1 MQFQKN
7 KRYMQFQKNTSIGKS
22 NSGLK
27 ILIKV
32 ILVFLLFFMAIIMVD
47 KIDFPSPNKK
57 IEKIIP
63 NEDLKIVK

>member
-1 MQFQKN
+1 MQLQRK
-7 KRYMQFQKNTSIGKS
+7 TSIGKL
-22 NSGLK
+22 NGVIK
-27 ILIKV
+27 ILTKICLVLLLVFISV
-32 ILVFLLFFMAIIMVD
+32 ILVD

>member
-1 MQFQKN
+1 MQLQ
-7 KRYMQFQKNTSIGKS
+7 RRTSIGKL
-22 NSGLK
+22 NGVIK

-32 ILVFLLFFMAIIMVD
+32 CLVLLLVFISVILVD

-57 IEKIIP
+57 IEKIIL